1 MKIGFSGI
9 DVNEG
14 KIKYEDDKL
23 TALADKFNPNKVT
36 PFYAE
41 FIENE
46 FIQVDAIVLPR
57 NNLLDILISDLD
69 KCESRIKNISDD
81 SEIKLLN
88 KCISK
93 LEEEIPLC
101 DVPFNKD
108 ELEKMR
114 SRSMISIKPVVVFDD
129 IPEVNDIITRALDK
143 AQVVFFYTAGKKEV
157 HAWPVAR
164 NSDIVTCAG
173 KIHTDLARGFIRAD
187 IVSFDDIMACH
198 SMNDAK
204 AKGLA
209 KVVDKD
215 YIIGDSDV
223 IEIRYNV

>member
-164 NSDIVTCAG
+164 KSDIVTCAG

-187 IVSFDDIMACH
+187 VVSFEDIMACH

-209 KVVDKD
+209 RVVDKD

>member
-9 DVNEG
+9 DITEG

-23 TALADKFNPNKVT
+23 SALADKFNPNKVT

-41 FIENE
+41 FIKDE
-46 FIQVDAIVLPR
+46 FIKSDVIVLPR
-57 NNLLDILISDLD
+57 NNLLDILIIDID
-69 KCESRIKNISDD
+69 KCETRIKNTSDD
-81 SEIKLLN
+81 FEIKLLN

-101 DVPFNKD
+101 DVPFNED
-108 ELEKMR
+108 ERDKMR
-114 SRSMISIKPVVVFDD
+114 ASSMISIKPVVVLDD
-129 IPEVNDIITRALDK
+129 IPEVNDIIAMTLDK
-143 AQVVFFYTAGKKEV
+143 AQMIFFYTAGKKEV

-187 IVSFDDIMACH
+187 VVSFDDMMTCH

-209 KVVDKD
+209 KVVDKG
-215 YIIGDSDV
+215 YIINNSDV

>member
-1 MKIGFSGI
+1 M
-9 DVNEG
+9 
-14 KIKYEDDKL
+14 
-23 TALADKFNPNKVT
+23 
-36 PFYAE
+36 
-41 FIENE
+41 
-46 FIQVDAIVLPR
+46 
-57 NNLLDILISDLD
+57 DID
-69 KCESRIKNISDD
+69 KCEGRIKNISDD
-81 SEIKLLN
+81 TEIKLLN
-88 KCISK
+88 KCLSK

-114 SRSMISIKPVVVFDD
+114 SRSMMSIKPVVVFDD

-187 IVSFDDIMACH
+187 VVSFNDIMTCH

-215 YIIGDSDV
+215 YIIADSDV

>member
-9 DVNEG
+9 EITEG

-23 TALADKFNPNKVT
+23 TALAAKFNPNKVT

-46 FIQVDAIVLPR
+46 FIKSDAIVLQR
-57 NNLLDILISDLD
+57 NNLLDILIMDID
-69 KCESRIKNISDD
+69 KCETRIKNTSDD
-81 SEIKLLN
+81 SEIKLLK

-101 DVPFNKD
+101 DIPFNED
-108 ELEKMR
+108 EQERMR
-114 SRSMISIKPVVVFDD
+114 ARSMMSIKPVVVFDD
-129 IPEVNDIITRALDK
+129 IPKVNDIIASTLDK

-173 KIHTDLARGFIRAD
+173 KIHTDFARGFIRAD
-187 IVSFDDIMACH
+187 VVSFDDIMTCH

-215 YIIGDSDV
+215 YIIRDSDV